1 MADAELSLLVL
12 SKLAGL
18 GLRLAIDDFGT
29 GYSSLDYLKRFPV
42 HILKI
47 DRAFVSGLATSSD
60 DAAIVRAILSLA
72 DSLGLAATAEGVE
85 TEEQRAGLLALGCER
100 AQGWY
105 FAPAVPP
112 DELERLVNTA
122 IPLPHRS

>member
-1 MADAELSLLVL
+1 M
-12 SKLAGL
+12 
-18 GLRLAIDDFGT
+18 
-29 GYSSLDYLKRFPV
+29 
-42 HILKI
+42 
-47 DRAFVSGLATSSD
+47 SGLATSSD

-112 DELERLVNTA
+112 DELERLVKTA